1 MHPRTTAILL
11 RSKAQCPISD
21 GDWAFP
27 SPITG
32 RCYHTSPI
40 QQDYIRRAGG
50 KAGLGDSIG
59 WHTFRHTYRPGW
71 MQPAHRPGA
80 AKIDAARTGVN
91 HDEHLWERLYEVQ
104 AQGEQQNGAHG
115 ASSCFAANQ
124 IETGLLA
131 QPRFK
136 HIPIQFNAYWTFLDL
151 RRKTSNACNS
161 MIALVAGG
169 GFEPPTFGL

>member
-1 MHPRTTAILL
+1 MGIGHFRVRSQVAATTPVQSNKTTFGVRAG
-11 RSKAQCPISD
+11 RRVSGTASD
-21 GDWAFP
+21 GILSGTPTVLA
-27 SPITG
+27 G
-32 RCYHTSPI
+32 CN
-40 QQDYIRRAGG
+40 RRT
-50 KAGLGDSIG
+50 D
-59 WHTFRHTYRPGW
+59 RR
-71 MQPAHRPGA
+71 A
-80 AKIDAARTGVN
+80 AKIDAALTGVN